1 MWHSVALQVM
11 SWALLVCAWN
21 KQNQGFDLKVSSHSF
36 TQVYHLCNAFSQQNV
51 CNVAKLVEAFACTA
65 FAWRLQ
71 RENSLTLSLQFKE
84 HGSPWTPRMWWF
96 TSEEIGKLYERER
109 AVYMSLS
116 LHAAWI
122 KNLSHVQSANQQL
135 LKPTPK
141 ILFFLTLADVVQ
153 HMEYGDNTDSY
164 IFISTRVTIGCTD
177 LSLLASLTH
186 LFLKAQ
192 TKLLIG

>member
-1 MWHSVALQVM
+1 
-11 SWALLVCAWN
+11 
-21 KQNQGFDLKVSSHSF
+21 
-36 TQVYHLCNAFSQQNV
+36 
-51 CNVAKLVEAFACTA
+51 
-65 FAWRLQ
+65 
-71 RENSLTLSLQFKE
+71 
-84 HGSPWTPRMWWF
+84 
-96 TSEEIGKLYERER
+96 
-109 AVYMSLS
+109 MSLS